1 MNTDEERN
9 DRAEGEHKKRKADTK
24 SFLCA
29 FCVVFALLASRT
41 AYATDYGDISV
52 KVESVT
58 QSHSSSG
65 YDEYRVTIINHS
77 AVKSHRVM
85 VEMRDGSYGDTVDGI
100 RRTVEIAPSS
110 SATVSL
116 FKPQGSAGSGWLV
129 TIDGTRQE
137 EAVTI
142 DASRTSAWIS
152 HSQNAY
158 YLLVSRDIEKSGL
171 MSEAAVVEGFKNAS
185 GENEVSYLAYKSPMS
200 EWSANWLG
208 YSGFDAV
215 VITGGELREAP
226 DAVRSALWRYV
237 ECGGSLL
244 VIGELEIPKQWQS
257 RRISIIEAEDEGD
270 ETKKISISLPKT
282 ARSYAI
288 GFGQVAMIEAD
299 GVKSILPAQWQAIR
313 LGWKGSRPSGKIYY
327 DIAGINRDFPVVERI
342 GIPVRG
348 LFVLMLAFVVVI
360 GPLNLFWLARRR
372 KKIWMLWTVPA
383 IAAITCLAVAGF
395 ALFGEGVSA
404 TSRVEALTIL
414 DESSHRATTI
424 GWTAFYSPIT
434 PSDGLH
440 FSYDTELMPLA
451 PETWKYRGG
460 GGGRTIDFSNDQ
472 HLDSGWITARV
483 PAYFRF
489 RRSETRRERLTIR
502 QAEKDSISVVN
513 GLGAD
518 IQSLWVADRNGEIHM
533 AINIQAGAQAKLSLT
548 GSRAAGDDLR
558 EPLGDNDW
566 LGKMKYIEQNAG
578 QYLMPGCYLA
588 VLDSSPFVEEGLK
601 DVKTRKAR
609 TLVYGISVEVE
620 R

>member
-1 MNTDEERN
+1 MRISIS
-9 DRAEGEHKKRKADTK
+9 RHRII
-24 SFLCA
+24 
-29 FCVVFALLASRT
+29 FCFVAAMLMAIS

-65 YDEYRVTIINHS
+65 YDEYRATIINRS
-77 AVKSHRVM
+77 PVKSHRVI
-85 VEMRDGSYGDTVDGI
+85 VENAGGVYGSYVGGV
-100 RRTVEIAPSS
+100 RRTIEAAPSS
-110 SATVSL
+110 TATIA
-116 FKPQGSAGSGWLV
+116 FFMPQGGSGGGWIV
-129 TIDGTRQE
+129 SIDGERQNKE
-137 EAVTI
+137 IEI

-152 HSQNAY
+152 QSENAY

-171 MSEAAVVEGFKNAS
+171 MSEAAVIEGFKNSS
-185 GENEVSYLAYKSPMS
+185 GENDVSYLAYKSPMS

-215 VITGGELREAP
+215 VITGEELREAP

-244 VIGELEIPKQWQS
+244 IVGDSEIPKQWQS
-257 RRISIIEAEDEGD
+257 RRISIIEAEDEDD

-282 ARSYAI
+282 TQGYAV
-288 GFGQVAMIEAD
+288 GFGQITIIEAAS
-299 GVKSILPAQWQAIR
+299 VKSILPAQWQAIK
-313 LGWKGSRPSGKIYY
+313 LGWNDSRPEGRTYY
-327 DIAGINRDFPVVERI
+327 DIAGINRYFPVVERI

-360 GPLNLFWLARRR
+360 GPINLIWLARRR

-383 IAAITCLAVAGF
+383 IAAVTCLAVAGF

-404 TSRVEALTIL
+404 TSRVEAFTIL

-434 PSDGLH
+434 SSDGLH
-440 FSYDTELMPLA
+440 FSYDTELIPVMP
-451 PETWKYRGG
+451 EMSRHGG
-460 GGGRTIDFSNDQ
+460 GDRTIDFSNDQ

-483 PAYFRF
+483 PVYFRF
-489 RRSETRRERLTIR
+489 RKSETRRERLTIR

-518 IQSLWVADRNGEIHM
+518 IQKLWFADRSGKIYG
-533 AINIQAGAQAKLSLT
+533 ATGASAGAQANLKLIGLQ
-548 GSRAAGDDLR
+548 AAGDGLR
-558 EPLGDNDW
+558 EIFGSDDW
-566 LGKMKYIEQNAG
+566 LAEMRLMEQNPERF
-578 QYLMPGCYLA
+578 LTPGTYLA

-609 TLVYGISVEVE
+609 TLVYGVSAEAE

>member
-1 MNTDEERN
+1 MRISIS
-9 DRAEGEHKKRKADTK
+9 RHRI
-24 SFLCA
+24 L
-29 FCVVFALLASRT
+29 FCFVAALLMAIP

-58 QSHSSSG
+58 EAHSSSG
-65 YDEYRVTIINHS
+65 YDEYRATIINRS
-77 AVKSHRVM
+77 PVKSHRVI
-85 VEMRDGSYGDTVDGI
+85 VENAGGVYGSYVGGV
-100 RRTVEIAPSS
+100 RRTIEAAPSS
-110 SATVSL
+110 TATIA
-116 FKPQGSAGSGWLV
+116 FFMPQGGSGGGWIV
-129 TIDGTRQE
+129 SIDGERQNKE
-137 EAVTI
+137 IEI

-152 HSQNAY
+152 QSENAY
-158 YLLVSRDIEKSGL
+158 YLLVSRNVEKSGL
-171 MSEAAVVEGFKNAS
+171 MSEAAVIEGFKNSS
-185 GENEVSYLAYKSPMS
+185 GENDVSYLAYKSPMN

-215 VITGGELREAP
+215 VITGEELREAP

-244 VIGELEIPKQWQS
+244 IVGDSEIPKQWQS

-270 ETKKISISLPKT
+270 EMKKISISLSKV
-282 ARSYAI
+282 AQGYAV
-288 GFGQVAMIEAD
+288 GFGQITMIEAA
-299 GVKSILPAQWQAIR
+299 GVKSILPAQWQAIK
-313 LGWKGSRPSGKIYY
+313 LGWKSSRPSGKAYY

-348 LFVLMLAFVVVI
+348 LFVLMLAFVIVI

-395 ALFGEGVSA
+395 AFFGEGVSA

-440 FSYDTELMPLA
+440 FSYDTELMPVM
-451 PETWKYRGG
+451 PESWKYRGG
-460 GGGRTIDFSNDQ
+460 GGDRTIDFSNDQ

-489 RRSETRRERLTIR
+489 RKSETRRERLTIR
-502 QAEKDSISVVN
+502 QGEKDSISVVN

-533 AINIQAGAQAKLSLT
+533 AINIQAGAQAKLNPT

-609 TLVYGISVEVE
+609 ALVYGVSAGAEQ
-620 R
+620 